1 MEGKEVRC
9 QTLLHHKWAALL
21 WSRNQNDGPEFV
33 LKVSTHF
40 KTIFEYFD
48 LSLESQNAVSAI
60 NCYTF

>member
-21 WSRNQNDGPEFV
+21 WSRNQNDGSEFV
-33 LKVSTHF
+33 LKVFTHF

-48 LSLESQNAVSAI
+48 LSKWNLKML
-60 NCYTF
+60 